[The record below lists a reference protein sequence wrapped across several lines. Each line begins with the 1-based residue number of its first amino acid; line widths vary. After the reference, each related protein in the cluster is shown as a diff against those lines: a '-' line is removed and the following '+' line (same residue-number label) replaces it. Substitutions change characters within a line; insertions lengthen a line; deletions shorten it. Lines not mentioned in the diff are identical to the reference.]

1 MKFSVIIPVYNKA
14 DTIAKSIDSVIAQDY
29 KDFEIVVVNDGS
41 TDNIR
46 DVLSYYPNIKVIN
59 QPNGG
64 VSVARNTGIS
74 HSVGDYICF
83 LDADD
88 LYMPEHLSTLH
99 FLITK
104 YPKCSYFCTSHL
116 IKDGHKEI
124 DTSLKLSDIKEDE
137 IVSKNLFELLNKYT
151 NSIIHTNSICIKRKL
166 FYEENIFFAEGEK
179 LGEDI
184 DVWYRVALH
193 NEITISKKVT
203 TIYQQDFSTAT
214 LGGFN
219 PNGWIFIRRNKDILF
234 SNVAID
240 VKREALK
247 LIDRNYL
254 RCARY
259 NKLNSK
265 VSLSF
270 DNLMNVNNK
279 LTLHYLY
286 SLLFC
291 LLPQCISRKLKQ

>member
-1 MKFSVIIPVYNKA
+1 MKFSIIIPVYNKA

-88 LYMPEHLSTLH
+88 LYMPEHLSTLD

-116 IKDGHKEI
+116 IKCGHKEI
-124 DTSLKLSDIKEDE
+124 DTSSKLSDIKEDE

-219 PNGWIFIRRNKDILF
+219 PNGWIFIRRNKEILF

-240 VKREALK
+240 VKKEALK

-259 NKLNSK
+259 NKLNSE

-270 DNLMNVNNK
+270 DNLRKVNNK
-279 LTLHYLY
+279 LTLHFCY

-291 LLPQCISRKLKQ
+291 LLPKFISRKLKQ